1 MMRTRSYVAADRAR
15 GVLPG
20 WTDIA
25 PFEVPADPAQHVDVP
40 VAVLTSARTF
50 SAAEDFVAAFDA
62 MHRGITVG
70 EATAGSTGQPMFFQ
84 LPGGGSA
91 RVCTRN
97 DRASDG
103 TVFEGV
109 GLRPD
114 ISASPTIESIR
125 RRRDIVLERAVA
137 ALLAAK

>member
-1 MMRTRSYVAADRAR
+1 
-15 GVLPG
+15 VLPG
-20 WTDIA
+20 WTDVP

-70 EATAGSTGQPMFFQ
+70 ETTAGSTGQPLFFQ

-97 DRASDG
+97 DRAFDG

-109 GLRPD
+109 GLRPT
-114 ISASPTIESIR
+114 IPVSPTIKSIQR
-125 RRRDIVLERAVA
+125 NADVALERAA
-137 ALLAAK
+137 GALLATK

>member
-1 MMRTRSYVAADRAR
+1 VQTRSYVAAYRAK

-20 WTDIA
+20 WTPVP
-25 PFEVPADPAQHVDVP
+25 PFEAPADPDHHVDVP

-62 MHRGITVG
+62 MHRGVSVG
-70 EATAGSTGQPMFFQ
+70 ETTAGSTGQPLFFQ

-103 TVFEGV
+103 TFFEGI
-109 GLRPD
+109 GLKPT
-114 ISASPTIESIR
+114 ISVSPTLESLQHGT
-125 RRRDIVLERAVA
+125 DITVDRAAA
-137 ALLAAK
+137 ALLATK

>member
-1 MMRTRSYVAADRAR
+1 MMRTRTYMAADRAR

-20 WTDIA
+20 WTDVP
-25 PFEVPADPAQHVDVP
+25 PFEVPADPTHHVDVP

-62 MHRGITVG
+62 MHQGIAVG
-70 EATAGSTGQPMFFQ
+70 EVTAGSTGQPLFFQ

-109 GLRPD
+109 GLRPT
-114 ISASPTIESIR
+114 IPVSPTIESIQR
-125 RRRDIVLERAVA
+125 GRDIALERAAA